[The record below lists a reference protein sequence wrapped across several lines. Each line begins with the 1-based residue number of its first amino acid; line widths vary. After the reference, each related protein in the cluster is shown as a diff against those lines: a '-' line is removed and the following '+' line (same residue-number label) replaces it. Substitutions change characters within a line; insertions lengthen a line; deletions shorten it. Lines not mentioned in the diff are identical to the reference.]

1 MIYESWQTVP
11 DDLSAVPG
19 FVPDWHL
26 PKGVKAW
33 QTTRGQ
39 GPRPYGGF
47 NLGGHVGDDPHDVS
61 SNRQRLQ
68 SVLPNQPVWLEQ
80 VHGTQV
86 VTLTGTDDPVMPVA
100 DAVMTSVPGVVCGIM
115 TADCLPVLVADRLGR
130 VVGAAHAGWRGL
142 LQGVLEALVAQMLAQ
157 TQSRASDLMVWLGPA
172 IGPAA
177 FEVGDDV
184 RTAFLDV
191 MPDASGKFQARGQ
204 GKWLADLPGLACC
217 RLNNL
222 GIHAVTQ
229 SGLCTYQSDDY
240 YSYRREKV
248 TGRMASMVW
257 IDRCAL

>member
-1 MIYESWQTVP
+1 MIYVNWQRVP
-11 DDLSAVPG
+11 DEFSAVPG

-26 PKGVKAW
+26 PEGVQAW

-47 NLGGHVGDDPHDVS
+47 NLGGHVGDDPHVVNM
-61 SNRQRLQ
+61 NRQRLQ
-68 SVLPNQPVWLEQ
+68 SVLPRQPVWLEQ

-86 VTLTGTDDPVMPVA
+86 VTLTGVDDPVMPVA

-142 LQGVLEALVAQMLAQ
+142 LQGVLESLITQMLTHQ
-157 TQSRASDLMVWLGPA
+157 DIRANDLTVWLGPA

-191 MPDASGKFQARGQ
+191 MPDAAGQ
-204 GKWLADLPGLACC
+204 FDAHGHGHWLANLPGLAHQ
-217 RLNNL
+217 RLNTL
-222 GIHAVTQ
+222 GVHAVTR
-229 SGLCTYQSDDY
+229 SGLCTYQSDDF

-257 IDRCAL
+257 IDRSPL